1 MASSF
6 GGINT
11 ALTSLYAQRRGL
23 DVTGQN
29 IANANTEG
37 YTRQRVE
44 MQSQVGSMSA
54 AMYARTDGLGT
65 GVGVSAVQRLRDE
78 YLENRGRAEHSAGAY
93 LAGTNAAYKSI
104 EDVFAEPS
112 DTALAAQ
119 LRDMWGS
126 WNDVANNPQLSAP
139 RSALI
144 QQSSTVADQMN
155 AAQDALSRQ
164 WSQNRNQMTAYVD
177 EVNGTAHSIA
187 QLNDSIIKANA
198 SELTVNEL
206 EDRRDLLAMKLAEL
220 TGATMAKRENGGMDV
235 FIGGSTLVSGTY
247 VREVD
252 CVGVDRLVDQLTLTD
267 PLVPPVVPAV
277 DSEVKLV
284 WKNDPGPAD
293 ADKTALRAGGTM
305 GAAIDTMTK
314 IIPELSRD
322 LTSIENNMIDRV
334 NTLHRA
340 GHGKGIPAADPNDPL
355 DPSDDEVAG
364 ATNLDFFGRTSTGA
378 ITVLIEDPDQV
389 AVSATTGTLDNS
401 VAEEIADIGDLGGGP
416 DREYQSMIGRLG
428 VSSQGVAR
436 RAEIQ
441 DVVTEQ
447 VDAAREG
454 QAGVNLDEEM
464 TNLLTYQ
471 RGYEAA
477 SRVLTTI
484 DSMLDQ
490 LINRTGLV
498 GR

>member
-1 MASSF
+1 MGSSF

-44 MQSQVGSMSA
+44 MQSQVGSLSA
-54 AMYARTDGLGT
+54 AMYAKTDGLGT
-65 GVGVSAVQRLRDE
+65 GVAVSDVQRLRDE
-78 YLENRGRAEHSAGAY
+78 YLENRGRSEHGANSY
-93 LAGTNAAYKSI
+93 LAAQSASYTSI
-104 EDVFAEPS
+104 EDAFAEPS

-119 LRDMWGS
+119 LRDMWGG
-126 WNDVANNPQLSAP
+126 WNDVANNPQLAAP

-144 QQSSTVADQMN
+144 QQSATVADQLN
-155 AAQDALSRQ
+155 AAQDSLARQ
-164 WSQNRNQMTAYVD
+164 WGQDRAQMSAYVD
-177 EVNGTAHSIA
+177 EVNGTARSIA
-187 QLNDSIIKANA
+187 QLNDSIVKANA
-198 SELTVNEL
+198 SGLTVNEL

-220 TGATMAKRENGGMDV
+220 TGASAAKRDNGSMDV
-235 FIGGSTLVSGTY
+235 FINGANLVTGTN
-247 VREVD
+247 VREMD
-252 CVGVDRLVDQLTLTD
+252 FVGAKRLADQGS
-267 PLVPPVVPAV
+267 VPVN
-277 DSEVKLV
+277 LV
-284 WKNDPGPAD
+284 WKDD
-293 ADKTALRAGGTM
+293 VTSTIKAGGRM
-305 GAAIDTMTK
+305 GAAVDTMTTL
-314 IIPELSRD
+314 IPDLSRD
-322 LTSIENNMIDRV
+322 LTSVTDNLINSV
-334 NTLHRA
+334 NAKHRD
-340 GHGKGIPAADPNDPL
+340 GFSVDGSTG
-355 DPSDDEVAG
+355 
-364 ATNLDFFGRTSTGA
+364 LDFFGRNPDGSV
-378 ITVLIEDPDQV
+378 TVLIKDPDKV
-389 AVSATTGTLDNS
+389 AVAATSGTLGNS
-401 VAEEIADIGDLGGGP
+401 VADAIADIGDSADGP

-428 VSSQGVAR
+428 VSSQGSAR

-441 DVVTEQ
+441 SVVTEQ
-447 VDAAREG
+447 IDAARESE
-454 QAGVNLDEEM
+454 AGVNLDEEM

>member
-1 MASSF
+1 MGSSF

-37 YTRQRVE
+37 YTRQRVN
-44 MQSQVGSMSA
+44 MNSQVGSLSA

-65 GVGVSAVQRLRDE
+65 GVAVTDVQRLRDE
-78 YLENRGRAEHSAGAY
+78 YLENRGRAEHGTDAY
-93 LAGTNAAYKSI
+93 LKAQSSSYVAI
-104 EDVFAEPS
+104 EDTFGEPG

-126 WNDVANNPQLSAP
+126 WSDVANNPQLEAP

-144 QQSSTVADQMN
+144 QQSSTVADQLN
-155 AAQDALSRQ
+155 ASHEALARQ
-164 WSQNRNQMTAYVD
+164 WKLNESQMNAYVD
-177 EVNGTAHSIA
+177 EINGTAKSIA
-187 QLNDSIIKANA
+187 QLNDSIVKANA
-198 SELTVNEL
+198 TGLTVNEL
-206 EDRRDLLAMKLAEL
+206 EDQRDVLAMRLAEL
-220 TGATMAKRENGGMDV
+220 TGANAAKRDNGSMDV
-235 FIGGSTLVSGTY
+235 FINGQNLVTGTN
-247 VREVD
+247 VREVEF
-252 CVGVDRLVDQLTLTD
+252 VGADRLEDQGAD
-267 PLVPPVVPAV
+267 PVQLQWHDIQKPIQ
-277 DSEVKLV
+277 
-284 WKNDPGPAD
+284 
-293 ADKTALRAGGTM
+293 AGGKV
-305 GAAIDTMTK
+305 GAAVDTMTYV
-314 IIPELSRD
+314 IPDLSKD
-322 LTSIENNMIDRV
+322 LDSVAKNLVDSV
-334 NTLHRA
+334 NIKHRA
-340 GHGKGIPAADPNDPL
+340 GYSTDGTTG
-355 DPSDDEVAG
+355 
-364 ATNLDFFGRTSTGA
+364 LDFFGGTTA
-378 ITVLIEDPDQV
+378 ADIKVLVKSPAKV
-389 AVSATTGTLDNS
+389 AMSATAGTMDNS
-401 VAEEIADIGDLGGGP
+401 VADKIADIGDTAGGP
-416 DREYQSMIGRLG
+416 DREYQGIIGRLG
-428 VSSQGVAR
+428 VDSQGSAR

-441 DVVTEQ
+441 SVVTEQ

-454 QAGVNLDEEM
+454 ESGVNLDEEM

>member
-44 MQSQVGSMSA
+44 MQSQVGSLSA
-54 AMYARTDGLGT
+54 AMYAKTDGLGT

-78 YLENRGRAEHSAGAY
+78 YLENRGRAEHSANAY
-93 LAGTNAAYKSI
+93 LTGTNAAYKSI

-119 LRDMWGS
+119 MRDMWGS

-177 EVNGTAHSIA
+177 EVNGTADSIA

-198 SELTVNEL
+198 SDLTVNEL

-220 TGATMAKRENGGMDV
+220 TGATTAKRENGGMDV
-235 FIGGSTLVSGTY
+235 FIGGSTLVSGTF

-252 CVGVDRLVDQLTLTD
+252 CVGVERLVDQLDVTD
-267 PLVPPVVPAV
+267 PVKLADPSFVPAG
-277 DSEVKLV
+277 SEVKLV
-284 WKNDPGPAD
+284 WKDDPNPAD
-293 ADKTALRAGGTM
+293 SDKTAIQASGTM
-305 GAAIDTMTK
+305 GAAVDTMTK
-314 IIPELSRD
+314 MIPGLSRD
-322 LTSIENNMIDRV
+322 LTSIENNMIDNV

-340 GHGKGIPAADPNDPL
+340 GHGIGVPPVDPD
-355 DPSDDEVAG
+355 DPSDLGIPGVTG
-364 ATNLDFFGRTSTGA
+364 RDFFSRAEDGSV
-378 ITVLIEDPDQV
+378 IVLIDNPDHV
-389 AVSATTGTLDNS
+389 AISATTGTLDNS
-401 VAEEIADIGDLGGGP
+401 VAESIADVGDLGDGP
-416 DREYQSMIGRLG
+416 DRVYQSMIGRLG

-441 DVVTEQ
+441 SVVTEQ